1 MWNFMGLIKY
11 DIVMIK
17 QTLSKYAICLVL
29 LCLCFTN
36 GLMAQGEV
44 RPKVGLV
51 LSGGGAKGVAHI
63 GVLKVLEEAEIPI
76 DFISGTSMGAII
88 GGLYSIG
95 YTAEKLDSMVRTQ
108 DWMFLLTDQIAR
120 PYSSFNTKYEKK
132 HFLVN
137 VSLGADKK
145 ISAPSGIIKGQ
156 GILNKFTGL
165 TTGYH
170 QIESFDSL
178 PIPFACVA
186 GDLKSGKEIVIRKG
200 NLPLAMRTSMAVPGV
215 FEPVY
220 RNDMVLVDGGIF
232 NNFPVDVAKEMG
244 ADITI
249 GVDLSTEAF
258 VEPDYGNVVSI
269 ANRIAFL

>member
-1 MWNFMGLIKY
+1 
-11 DIVMIK
+11 MIK

-95 YTAEKLDSMVRTQ
+95 YTAEELDSMVRTQ

-120 PYSSFNTKYEKK
+120 PYSSFNTKYEKSI
-132 HFLVN
+132 
-137 VSLGADKK
+137 SL
-145 ISAPSGIIKGQ
+145 
-156 GILNKFTGL
+156 
-165 TTGYH
+165 
-170 QIESFDSL
+170 
-178 PIPFACVA
+178 
-186 GDLKSGKEIVIRKG
+186 
-200 NLPLAMRTSMAVPGV
+200 
-215 FEPVY
+215 
-220 RNDMVLVDGGIF
+220 
-232 NNFPVDVAKEMG
+232 
-244 ADITI
+244 
-249 GVDLSTEAF
+249 
-258 VEPDYGNVVSI
+258 
-269 ANRIAFL
+269 